1 MSDTSIF
8 KKDLREL
15 NFTRFDLIGLVFV
28 VLAMLLLSNIKS
40 AVHEIEFLLLLL
52 IAAVNFVG
60 SGIIRA
66 IRTSARSDQ
75 VEKSSEIKSE

>member
-66 IRTSARSDQ
+66 IRTSVRSDQ

>member
-8 KKDLREL
+8 KKDLREF
-15 NFTRFDLIGLVFV
+15 NFTRFDLIGFVFL
-28 VLAMLLLSNIKS
+28 VLAISLLSNIKS

-52 IAAVNFVG
+52 IAAVYFVG

-66 IRTSARSDQ
+66 IRTSVRSDQ